1 MKIKYNRYII
11 HQKPYLKN
19 CGYRFVFYERLV
31 KRVKNVGVS
40 GYRRKTK
47 EQLLKE
53 IDACKSLSQLFALI
67 QHEGIVMRMYSQP
80 GASNLTP
87 KKLYPK
93 EIINNKEDT
102 PLERL
107 RLRVRKAVE
116 QYDERVPSSS
126 CPDNPNGKK

>member
-1 MKIKYNRYII
+1 M
-11 HQKPYLKN
+11 
-19 CGYRFVFYERLV
+19 FYERLV
-31 KRVKNVGVS
+31 KRVKSVGVS

-93 EIINNKEDT
+93 EIIDNKEDT
-102 PLERL
+102 PFERM
-107 RLRVRKAVE
+107 RIKVKKAVE
-116 QYDERVPSSS
+116 QYDERISFSV
-126 CPDNPNGKK
+126 CPDNLNEEK

>member
-1 MKIKYNRYII
+1 M
-11 HQKPYLKN
+11 
-19 CGYRFVFYERLV
+19 
-31 KRVKNVGVS
+31 KNVGVN

-93 EIINNKEDT
+93 DIIDNKEDT
-102 PLERL
+102 PFERL
-107 RLRVRKAVE
+107 RLKVRKAIE
-116 QYDERVPSSS
+116 QYDERTSSS
-126 CPDNPNGKK
+126 ACPKNTK

>member
-1 MKIKYNRYII
+1 MKS
-11 HQKPYLKN
+11 
-19 CGYRFVFYERLV
+19 
-31 KRVKNVGVS
+31 VGVR

-67 QHEGIVMRMYSQP
+67 QHEGIVLRMYSQP

-93 EIINNKEDT
+93 EIIDNKEDT
-102 PLERL
+102 PFERL
-107 RLRVRKAVE
+107 RIRVRKAVE
-116 QYDERVPSSS
+116 QYDEEFRQMFVLIAQKQGNFQIGRASCRERV
-126 CPDNPNGKK
+126 

>member
-1 MKIKYNRYII
+1 M
-11 HQKPYLKN
+11 
-19 CGYRFVFYERLV
+19 FYERLV
-31 KRVKNVGVS
+31 KRVKSVGVS

-80 GASNLTP
+80 GASNLMP

-93 EIINNKEDT
+93 EIIDNKEDT
-102 PLERL
+102 PFERM
-107 RLRVRKAVE
+107 RIKVKKAVE
-116 QYDERVPSSS
+116 QYDERISSS
-126 CPDNPNGKK
+126 VCPDNLNEEK

>member
-1 MKIKYNRYII
+1 M
-11 HQKPYLKN
+11 
-19 CGYRFVFYERLV
+19 
-31 KRVKNVGVS
+31 KNVGVS

-93 EIINNKEDT
+93 DIIDNKEDT
-102 PLERL
+102 PFERL
-107 RLRVRKAVE
+107 RLRVRKAIE
-116 QYDERVPSSS
+116 HYDERTSSS
-126 CPDNPNGKK
+126 ACPKKTK

>member
-1 MKIKYNRYII
+1 M
-11 HQKPYLKN
+11 
-19 CGYRFVFYERLV
+19 FYERLV
-31 KRVKNVGVS
+31 KRVKSVGVS

-93 EIINNKEDT
+93 EIIDNKEDT
-102 PLERL
+102 PFERM
-107 RLRVRKAVE
+107 RIKVKKAVE
-116 QYDERVPSSS
+116 KYDERISSS
-126 CPDNPNGKK
+126 VCPDNLNEEK

>member
-1 MKIKYNRYII
+1 M
-11 HQKPYLKN
+11 
-19 CGYRFVFYERLV
+19 FYERLV
-31 KRVKNVGVS
+31 KRVKSVGVS

-102 PLERL
+102 PFERL

-116 QYDERVPSSS
+116 QYDERVPLSS

>member
-1 MKIKYNRYII
+1 MKS
-11 HQKPYLKN
+11 
-19 CGYRFVFYERLV
+19 
-31 KRVKNVGVS
+31 VGVR

-67 QHEGIVMRMYSQP
+67 QHEGIVLRMYSQP

-93 EIINNKEDT
+93 EIIDNKEDT
-102 PLERL
+102 PFQRL
-107 RLRVRKAVE
+107 RLRVRTAVE
-116 QYDERVPSSS
+116 QYDERISSGV
-126 CPDNPNGKK
+126 CPDNKKSGKTSQN

>member
-11 HQKPYLKN
+11 HLKEYQEQSDFN
-19 CGYRFVFYERLV
+19 LKLYERLV
-31 KRVKNVGVS
+31 KRVKSVGVR
-40 GYRRKTK
+40 GYRRKNK

-67 QHEGIVMRMYSQP
+67 QHEGIVLRMYSQP

-93 EIINNKEDT
+93 EIIDNKEDT
-102 PLERL
+102 PFDRL
-107 RLRVRKAVE
+107 RLRVRAAVE
-116 QYDERVPSSS
+116 KYDERVSSS
-126 CPDNPNGKK
+126 VCPDNSTEKN

>member
-1 MKIKYNRYII
+1 M
-11 HQKPYLKN
+11 
-19 CGYRFVFYERLV
+19 
-31 KRVKNVGVS
+31 KNVGVN

-93 EIINNKEDT
+93 DIIDNKEDT
-102 PLERL
+102 PFERL
-107 RLRVRKAVE
+107 RLRVRKAIE
-116 QYDERVPSSS
+116 QYDERTSSS
-126 CPDNPNGKK
+126 ACPKNTK

>member
-1 MKIKYNRYII
+1 MKS
-11 HQKPYLKN
+11 
-19 CGYRFVFYERLV
+19 
-31 KRVKNVGVS
+31 VGVS

-102 PLERL
+102 PFERL

>member
-1 MKIKYNRYII
+1 M
-11 HQKPYLKN
+11 
-19 CGYRFVFYERLV
+19 FYERLV
-31 KRVKNVGVS
+31 KRVKSVGVR

-102 PLERL
+102 PFERL

-126 CPDNPNGKK
+126 CPDNPKGKN

>member
-1 MKIKYNRYII
+1 M
-11 HQKPYLKN
+11 
-19 CGYRFVFYERLV
+19 FYERLV
-31 KRVKNVGVS
+31 KRVKSVGVS

-93 EIINNKEDT
+93 EIINNKEET
-102 PLERL
+102 PFERM
-107 RLRVRKAVE
+107 RIKVKKAVE
-116 QYDERVPSSS
+116 QYDERISSS
-126 CPDNPNGKK
+126 ACPDSLNEEK

>member
-1 MKIKYNRYII
+1 M
-11 HQKPYLKN
+11 
-19 CGYRFVFYERLV
+19 FYERLV
-31 KRVKNVGVS
+31 NRVKSVGVS

-80 GASNLTP
+80 GASYLTP

-93 EIINNKEDT
+93 EIIDNKEDT
-102 PLERL
+102 PFERL

-116 QYDERVPSSS
+116 QYDERVSTSS
-126 CPDNPNGKK
+126 CPDGSNGTK

>member
-1 MKIKYNRYII
+1 M
-11 HQKPYLKN
+11 
-19 CGYRFVFYERLV
+19 FYERLV

-93 EIINNKEDT
+93 EIMTNKEDT

>member
-1 MKIKYNRYII
+1 M
-11 HQKPYLKN
+11 
-19 CGYRFVFYERLV
+19 FYERLV
-31 KRVKNVGVS
+31 KRVKSVSVS

-93 EIINNKEDT
+93 EIIDNKEDT
-102 PLERL
+102 PFERM
-107 RLRVRKAVE
+107 RIKVKKAVE
-116 QYDERVPSSS
+116 QYDERISSS
-126 CPDNPNGKK
+126 VCPDNLNEEK